1 MEEIILYSTHCPKCK
16 VLETK
21 LKQKNIKYE
30 ECNDIEKMLK
40 LGIHEAPQLEVDG
53 KLMTF
58 GEAVKWV
65 NKK

>member
-1 MEEIILYSTHCPKCK
+1 MVKLYSTHCPKCK

-21 LKQKNIKYE
+21 LKSKNIEYE
-30 ECNDIEKMLK
+30 ECNDVDEMLSK
-40 LGIHEAPQLEVDG
+40 GLTSVPYLEVDG

-65 NKK
+65 NGR